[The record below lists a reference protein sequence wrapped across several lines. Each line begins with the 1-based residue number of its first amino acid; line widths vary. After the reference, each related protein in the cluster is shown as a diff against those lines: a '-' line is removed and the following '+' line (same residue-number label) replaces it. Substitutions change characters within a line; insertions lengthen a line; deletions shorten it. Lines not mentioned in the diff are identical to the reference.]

1 MSTILI
7 KDTLRASVEAASG
20 GAQTVLYT
28 AKGQPTF
35 MNIIPKFNTS
45 DVLIGAT
52 GVHPAFIVN
61 GVEKSEIYIGTYEGV
76 IRNGELLSLP
86 NVAPT
91 TATYNDYFAAAI
103 ANGAGHHMMT
113 NAEWAAVALRS
124 YKDGTMP
131 EGNRWYGASTFQSNS
146 DAGRRVDGLE
156 PHGAIS
162 TGDPRILNGSGAVSF
177 RHNRKYNGI
186 SDLVGNGKDML
197 QGVRLVSGEL
207 QIIADNN
214 SASVASEASE
224 SSLWKAIDA
233 RTGDLITPNGS
244 GTTPYSVRFTAN
256 QSSAADYTIIFTDG
270 GNNGG
275 NMALAKQASAAN
287 PVAATA
293 INLLRKLALYPPAD
307 GISAPIGWSY
317 ISSSSNPTIISRG
330 GSYQEQ
336 SGAGLFA
343 MRLGDSRTTSA
354 LGLTSRPAYYKP

>member
-7 KDTLRASVEAASG
+7 KDTLRASIEAASG

-45 DVLIGAT
+45 DVLTGAT

-86 NVAPT
+86 NVTPT
-91 TATYNDYFAAAI
+91 NATYTDYFAAAI

-124 YKDGTMP
+124 YKDGTLP
-131 EGNRWYGASTFQSNS
+131 EGNRWYGASTIQPTS
-146 DAGRRVDGLE
+146 DTGRRVDGLN
-156 PHGAIS
+156 PLGAIT
-162 TGDPRILNGSGAVSF
+162 TGDPRILSGSGAVSF
-177 RHNRKYNGI
+177 RHNKKYNGI

-197 QGVRLVSGEL
+197 QGARLVSGEL
-207 QIIADNN
+207 QIIANN
-214 SASVASEASE
+214 DSATVVNAASE
-224 SSLWKAIDA
+224 SGLWKAIDA

-244 GTTPYSVRFTAN
+244 GTTPYAVRFTAN
-256 QSSAADYTIIFTDG
+256 QSSAADYTIIFAD
-270 GNNGG
+270 GG
-275 NMALAKQASAAN
+275 NMALAKQASTTN
-287 PVAATA
+287 PVSTTA

-307 GISAPIGWSY
+307 GISTSIGWSY

-336 SGAGLFA
+336 FGSGLFA
-343 MRLGDSRTTSA
+343 MRLSDDRATSA
-354 LGLTSRPAYYKP
+354 LGLASRPAYYKP